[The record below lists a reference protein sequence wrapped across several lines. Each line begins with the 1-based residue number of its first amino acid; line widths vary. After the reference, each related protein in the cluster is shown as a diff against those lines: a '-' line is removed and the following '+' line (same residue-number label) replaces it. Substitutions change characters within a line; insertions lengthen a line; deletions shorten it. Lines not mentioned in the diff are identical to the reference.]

1 MAMLD
6 EWDENIDL
14 GPLEPVIEIAGSTS
28 SSFTY
33 STFGSCFARAAP
45 GMVHLRKIKKPLG
58 PIVSEGRF
66 WEVCYVFLY

>member
-45 GMVHLRKIKKPLG
+45 GMVH
-58 PIVSEGRF
+58 
-66 WEVCYVFLY
+66 